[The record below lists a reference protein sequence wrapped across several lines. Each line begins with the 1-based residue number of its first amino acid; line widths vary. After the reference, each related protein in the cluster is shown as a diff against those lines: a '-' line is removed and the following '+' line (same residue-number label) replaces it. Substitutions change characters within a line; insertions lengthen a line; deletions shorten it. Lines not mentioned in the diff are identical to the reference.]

1 VNLALKKV
9 GLNTSLKPCAALDKT
24 PSKRQPTV
32 HAILSVSSLNSELI
46 PMKILSFNE
55 HAAGTQPSVISIPND
70 ADPRTVSLDGVTRI
84 DLHFPKFTDGRAY
97 SQAFLLRRRLGFKGE
112 IRATGDVLID
122 QLVSMARTGFDVAVL
137 REGLDASAAQRQFD
151 RFPAY
156 YQGSAVD
163 TQPLFAKA
171 VA

>member
-1 VNLALKKV
+1 
-9 GLNTSLKPCAALDKT
+9 
-24 PSKRQPTV
+24 
-32 HAILSVSSLNSELI
+32 
-46 PMKILSFNE
+46 MKILSFND
-55 HAAGTQPSVISIPND
+55 HTPGTDTSVISIAND
-70 ADPRTVSLDGVTRI
+70 ADPRSVLLEGVKRI

-137 REGLDASAAQRQFD
+137 RQGLDASAAQRQFD
-151 RFPAY
+151 RFPNF

-163 TQPLFAKA
+163 THPLFAKA
-171 VA
+171 AA